1 MIDEKKFNYT
11 KQDIFGKYCKI
22 PMCADGEKHIFK
34 CIGVFQSNTYMDV
47 PIYPIHEMTQ
57 HQKEFNSLEDLE
69 WVVNV
74 IHCGIDETKVIR
86 VALKDIEI
94 TEDETTEIANSNP
107 ITIVVG
113 NQLEFETDLLKQ
125 LIKEHFDN
133 PSIKFEELKLYIPFW
148 DKKENEWCYFT
159 TLNSDST
166 GVKISIN
173 ELPYIQAFIFEENR
187 FYRKQVEDND

>member
-94 TEDETTEIANSNP
+94 IEDETTEIENYNP